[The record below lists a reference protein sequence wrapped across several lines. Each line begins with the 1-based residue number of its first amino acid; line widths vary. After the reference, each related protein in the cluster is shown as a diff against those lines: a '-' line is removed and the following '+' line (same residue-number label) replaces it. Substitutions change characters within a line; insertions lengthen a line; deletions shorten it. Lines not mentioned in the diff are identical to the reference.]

1 MRGVIQAIAADGT
14 YGQISAE
21 DGTQYSYWTIEI
33 EKGIGRVG
41 QAVEFQISDGQ
52 PIDIVLTPPAPAVAA
67 RRPMPPAAVPHAS
80 PTSVSVSKSSSDS
93 GYWVKLFTSPN
104 GRISRRQFWLHG
116 ALPIFVANIVLGWI
130 PVINILVFI
139 AVFWGSICIC
149 FKRFHDRGLSGLW
162 SFLNIVPS
170 FIALAL
176 SIGAMFAAG
185 NNTLVLAGIF
195 GAISL
200 IVTVAQFF
208 TVYVRAGQQGDNQ
221 YGPDPL
227 AAPPY

>member
-14 YGQISAE
+14 YGQISAD
-21 DGTQYSYWTIEI
+21 DGAQYSYWTVEI
-33 EKGIGRVG
+33 QNGTGRVG
-41 QAVEFQISDGQ
+41 QTVEFQISDGQ
-52 PIDIVLTPPAPAVAA
+52 PIEIFLTQQTAAVAS
-67 RRPMPPAAVPHAS
+67 RRPMPPAAV
-80 PTSVSVSKSSSDS
+80 VSVSQASFPAAS
-93 GYWVKLFTSPN
+93 GYWIKLFTSPN

-116 ALPIFVANIVLGWI
+116 VLPLFVLNIVLGWI
-130 PVINILVFI
+130 PVINILVFF

-176 SIGAMFAAG
+176 GIAAMFDI

-195 GAISL
+195 SAIGF
-200 IVTVAQFF
+200 IVTVAQFVM
-208 TVYVRAGQQGDNQ
+208 VYIRVGQQGDNQ
-221 YGPDPL
+221 YGSDPL
-227 AAPPY
+227 AVSPY